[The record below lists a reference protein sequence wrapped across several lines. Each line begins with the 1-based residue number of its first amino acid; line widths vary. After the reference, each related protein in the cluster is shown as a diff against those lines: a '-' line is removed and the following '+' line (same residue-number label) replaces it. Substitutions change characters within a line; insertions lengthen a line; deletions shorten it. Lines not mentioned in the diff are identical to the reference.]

1 MNYLAHL
8 YLSGDIEDLMIG
20 NFIGDAI
27 RGDQYKRLKPAVQA
41 GVRLHREIDRFTD
54 THNTVRRSKKRMWH
68 VFGRYSS
75 VVADIFLD
83 HFLAR
88 DWDTYHPQSLENYA
102 VSVESMLRPRLT
114 AFPERSRRL
123 FDYMTQNLTFEL
135 SWKIEHPETKD
146 N

>member
-54 THNTVRRSKKRMWH
+54 THNTVRRSKKRM
-68 VFGRYSS
+68 
-75 VVADIFLD
+75 
-83 HFLAR
+83 
-88 DWDTYHPQSLENYA
+88 
-102 VSVESMLRPRLT
+102 
-114 AFPERSRRL
+114 
-123 FDYMTQNLTFEL
+123 
-135 SWKIEHPETKD
+135 
-146 N
+146 